1 VISGRGLPGIKK
13 YKPLSLFLIRGYEEM
28 PGENS
33 SIQGV
38 VKSMGLV
45 FGDIGTS
52 PIYALTAIFLLIPPT
67 PGNVMGI
74 LSLIFW
80 TLTILVTFEYTYL
93 AMHIGKKG
101 EGGTIV
107 LKETLLP
114 LLKSGNQVAFVSLLA
129 VIGIS
134 LFIGDGVITPAIS
147 ILSAVEGI
155 LLIPGFEHTHQTTLM
170 ILAGLI
176 AICLFSFQTKGSERV
191 AWTFGPVMVIWFIA
205 LAGFGLLALFGSP
218 SVLWAILPTYGINY
232 LLNHGLEGFLILS
245 SVILCATG
253 SEALYADMGHLGRE
267 PIIRA
272 WYLVFVALVLN
283 YFGQGAFAM
292 THPGARNIL
301 FEMVFTQVQLLYIP
315 FLILSIAATVI
326 ASQAM
331 ISGIFSIVYQGITTR
346 IIPLLRIEY
355 TSPQLR
361 SQIYIDMMNWLL
373 LFAVLFVIV
382 IFRSSNNLT
391 LAYGL
396 AVAGD
401 MAITGILITLILLFR
416 GEILKM
422 ILAIG
427 IMVVNFMF
435 LIATFHKIPYGGY
448 ISLLIAF
455 IPFCIIM
462 IYVSGQKKLA
472 STLQPVS
479 LDEFLPKF
487 SDVYSSVNRISGTA
501 LFFARDFRRLPQYIP
516 RIMFTNNI
524 VYDDNI
530 IISIIRTEQ
539 PFGVTWGV
547 TREITKGLSIFEIYL
562 GYMEIVDIGT
572 ILKEAEIEE
581 KTIFYGMED
590 IVTTHA
596 IWRIFA
602 ALKRLS
608 PSLVQFYKLPSD
620 KIHGVVTRIDM

>member
-1 VISGRGLPGIKK
+1 
-13 YKPLSLFLIRGYEEM
+13 M
-28 PGENS
+28 PGTPFS
-33 SIQGV
+33 MQGV

-67 PGNVMGI
+67 PENVMGI
-74 LSLIFW
+74 LSLIIW
-80 TLTILVTFEYTYL
+80 TLTIIVTVEYTFL
-93 AMHIGKKG
+93 AMNLGKKG

-114 LLKSGNQVAFVSLLA
+114 MLKSGNQIAFVSLLA
-129 VIGIS
+129 IVGIS

-155 LLIPGFEHTHQTTLM
+155 LLIPGFEHTQQVTLM
-170 ILAGLI
+170 VLAGLI
-176 AICLFSFQTKGSERV
+176 AICLFSFQARGTERV
-191 AWTFGPVMVIWFIA
+191 AWAFGPVMVLWFIA
-205 LAGFGLLALFGSP
+205 LAGFGFM
-218 SVLWAILPTYGINY
+218 AILDAPGVFLAVNPVIGISY
-232 LLNHGLEGFLILS
+232 VLGHGLEGFLILS

-253 SEALYADMGHLGRE
+253 SEALFADMGHLGRD

-272 WYLVFVALVLN
+272 WYLVFIALSLN
-283 YFGQGAFAM
+283 YLGQGAFVM
-292 THPGARNIL
+292 THPGAHNVL
-301 FEMVFTQVQLLYIP
+301 FEMVFNEMRILYIP
-315 FLILSIAATVI
+315 FLLLSIAATVI

-331 ISGIFSIVYQGITTR
+331 ISGIFSIVYQAITTR
-346 IIPLLRIEY
+346 ILPLLRIEY

-361 SQIYIDMMNWLL
+361 SQIYIDVMNWLL

-382 IFRSSNNLT
+382 IFRTSNNLT

-396 AVAGD
+396 AVSGD
-401 MAITGILITLILLFR
+401 MAITGTLIAMIFLFR
-416 GEILKM
+416 GDITRLVLATGILG
-422 ILAIG
+422 INLA
-427 IMVVNFMF
+427 F
-435 LIATFHKIPYGGY
+435 LFATFHKIPYGGY

-462 IYVSGQKKLA
+462 IYVKGQDKLA
-472 STLQPVS
+472 SALQPIP

-487 SDVYSSVNRISGTA
+487 NEVYRSVNRISGTA
-501 LFFARDFRRLPQYIP
+501 LFFARDFRRIPQYIP

-530 IISIIRTEQ
+530 IISILRTEQ

-547 TREITKGLSIFEIYL
+547 TREITPGLSIFEIYL

-572 ILKEAEIEE
+572 ILKEAEIDE

-596 IWRIFA
+596 VWGIFSVI
-602 ALKRLS
+602 KRLS
-608 PSLVQFYKLPSD
+608 PSVVKFYKLPSD
-620 KIHGVVTRIDM
+620 KVHGVLTRVDL

>member
-1 VISGRGLPGIKK
+1 
-13 YKPLSLFLIRGYEEM
+13 M
-28 PGENS
+28 PGKRFS
-33 SIQGV
+33 MQGV

-52 PIYALTAIFLLIPPT
+52 PIYALTAIFFVIPPT

-80 TLTILVTFEYTYL
+80 TLTILVTLEYTFL

-114 LLKSGNQVAFVSLLA
+114 LLKSGNQAAFVSLLA
-129 VIGIS
+129 IVGIS
-134 LFIGDGVITPAIS
+134 LFMGDGVITPAIS
-147 ILSAVEGI
+147 ILSAVEGV
-155 LLIPGFEHTHQTTLM
+155 LLIPGFEHTPQTWLM
-170 ILAGLI
+170 MLAGLI
-176 AICLFSFQTKGSERV
+176 AICLFSFQTRGTERV

-205 LAGFGLLALFGSP
+205 LAGFGIIALAGAP
-218 SVLWAILPTYGINY
+218 SVLAAVSPLYGISY
-232 LLNHGLEGFLILS
+232 LFGNGLEGFLILS

-272 WYLVFVALVLN
+272 WGLVFIALALN

-292 THPGARNIL
+292 THPGAKNLL
-301 FEMVFTQVQLLYIP
+301 FEMVFSYAGILYIP
-315 FLILSIAATVI
+315 FLVLSIAATVI

-346 IIPLLRIEY
+346 ILPLLRIEY

-361 SQIYIDMMNWLL
+361 SQIYIDIVNWLL
-373 LFAVLFVIV
+373 LCAVLLVIV

-401 MAITGILITLILLFR
+401 MAITGILITLILMYR
-416 GEILKM
+416 GEIIKM
-422 ILAIG
+422 ILAVG
-427 IMVVNFMF
+427 IVCVNFTF
-435 LIATFHKIPYGGY
+435 LLATFHKIPYGGY

-455 IPFCIIM
+455 IPFCIVM
-462 IYVSGQKKLA
+462 IFIRGQDKLA
-472 STLQPVS
+472 SRLQPVS

-487 SDVYSSVNRISGTA
+487 GEVYQSVNRIAGSA

-562 GYMEIVDIGT
+562 GYMEIADIGT
-572 ILKEAEIEE
+572 ILKEAEIDE

-590 IVTTHA
+590 IVTTHV
-596 IWRIFA
+596 IWRIFGA
-602 ALKRLS
+602 IKRLS
-608 PSLVQFYKLPSD
+608 PSVVQFYKLPSD
-620 KIHGVVTRIDM
+620 KIHGVVTRVDM

>member
-1 VISGRGLPGIKK
+1 
-13 YKPLSLFLIRGYEEM
+13 M
-28 PGENS
+28 
-33 SIQGV
+33 QGV
-38 VKSMGLV
+38 IKAMGLV

-67 PGNVMGI
+67 ADNVMGI
-74 LSLIFW
+74 LSLIIW
-80 TLTILVTFEYTYL
+80 TLIIIVTLEYTLL
-93 AMHIGKKG
+93 AMNLGKKG

-129 VIGIS
+129 IIGIS

-155 LLIPGFEHTHQTTLM
+155 LLIPGFEQTPQVVLM
-170 ILAGLI
+170 VLAGII
-176 AICLFSFQTKGSERV
+176 AIFLFSFQARGTERV
-191 AWTFGPVMVIWFIA
+191 AWTFGPVMVLWFIA
-205 LAGFGLLALFGSP
+205 LAGFGILALLDAP
-218 SVLWAILPTYGINY
+218 SVFFAINPMYGISY
-232 LLNHGLEGFLILS
+232 LVGNGLAGFLILS

-272 WYLVFVALVLN
+272 WYLVFIALFLN
-283 YFGQGAFAM
+283 YLGQGAFAM
-292 THPGARNIL
+292 THPGTHNIL
-301 FEMVFTQVQLLYIP
+301 FGMVFSQMQILYIP
-315 FLILSIAATVI
+315 FLILSIAATII

-331 ISGIFSIVYQGITTR
+331 ISGIFSIVFQGINTR
-346 IIPLLRIEY
+346 ILPLLRIEY

-361 SQIYIDMMNWLL
+361 SQIYIDVMNWLL

-382 IFRSSNNLT
+382 IFRTSNNLT

-401 MAITGILITLILLFR
+401 MAITGTLITLIFLFR
-416 GEILKM
+416 GQITRLVLAAGIL
-422 ILAIG
+422 
-427 IMVVNFMF
+427 VVNLAF
-435 LIATFHKIPYGGY
+435 LVSTLHKIPYGGY
-448 ISLLIAF
+448 ISLLISF

-462 IYVSGQKKLA
+462 IYIGGQKKLA
-472 STLQPVS
+472 TALQPVP
-479 LDEFLPKF
+479 LDDFLPQF
-487 SDVYSSVNRISGTA
+487 NEVYRSVNRISGTA
-501 LFFARDFRRLPQYIP
+501 LFFSRDFRRLPQYIP

-572 ILKEAEIEE
+572 ILKEAEIDE

-590 IVTTHA
+590 IVTTHV
-596 IWRIFA
+596 IWRIFSA
-602 ALKRLS
+602 IKRLS
-608 PSLVQFYKLPSD
+608 PSVVKFYKLPSD
-620 KIHGVVTRIDM
+620 KIHGVVTRVDM

>member
-1 VISGRGLPGIKK
+1 MLKGSVTVPEI
-13 YKPLSLFLIRGYEEM
+13 
-28 PGENS
+28 
-33 SIQGV
+33 
-38 VKSMGLV
+38 VKSLGLV

-67 PGNVMGI
+67 PENVMGI
-74 LSLIFW
+74 MSLIIW
-80 TLTILVTFEYTYL
+80 TMTILVTFEYTYL

-129 VIGIS
+129 IVGIS

-147 ILSAVEGI
+147 ILSAIEGI
-155 LLIPGFEHTHQTTLM
+155 LLIPGFEATSQTTLM
-170 ILAGLI
+170 IIGGII
-176 AICLFSFQTKGSERV
+176 AICLFSIQSKGTERV
-191 AWTFGPVMVIWFIA
+191 AFAFGPIMATWFIT
-205 LAGFGLLALFGSP
+205 LAGFGALAIFNAP
-218 SVLWAILPTYGINY
+218 SVILAISPVYAINY
-232 LLNHGLEGFLILS
+232 LLGHGLEGFLILS
-245 SVILCATG
+245 SVILVATG

-267 PIIRA
+267 PIIKA
-272 WYLVFVALVLN
+272 WYLVFIALTLN
-283 YFGQGAFAM
+283 YLGQGAFAL
-292 THPGARNIL
+292 THPDANNIL
-301 FEMVFTQVQLLYIP
+301 FEMVFSQVQILYIP
-315 FLILSIAATVI
+315 FLIMSIAATVI

-346 IIPLLRIEY
+346 ILPLLRIEF

-373 LFAVLFVIV
+373 LFAVLIV
-382 IFRSSNNLT
+382 IMIFQNSKNLT

-396 AVAGD
+396 AVSGD
-401 MAITGILITLILLFR
+401 MVITGILITMIFAYRGQIVKTLFAICILC
-416 GEILKM
+416 
-422 ILAIG
+422 
-427 IMVVNFMF
+427 VNFMF
-435 LIATFHKIPYGGY
+435 LFATLHKIPYGGY

-455 IPFCIIM
+455 IPFAIIIIF
-462 IYVSGQKKLA
+462 IYGQRKLA
-472 STLQPVS
+472 SMLSPVP
-479 LDEFLPKF
+479 LDNFLPEFNK
-487 SDVYSSVNRISGTA
+487 VYTTLNRISGTA
-501 LFFARDFRRLPQYIP
+501 LFFARDFRNIPQYIP

-524 VYDDNI
+524 MYDDNI

-539 PFGVTWGV
+539 PFGVTWGF

-562 GYMEIVDIGT
+562 GYMEIVDIGK
-572 ILKEAEIEE
+572 ILREAEIEE

-590 IVTTHA
+590 IITTHG

-602 ALKRLS
+602 AIKRLS

-620 KIHGVVTRIDM
+620 KIHGVVTRVEM